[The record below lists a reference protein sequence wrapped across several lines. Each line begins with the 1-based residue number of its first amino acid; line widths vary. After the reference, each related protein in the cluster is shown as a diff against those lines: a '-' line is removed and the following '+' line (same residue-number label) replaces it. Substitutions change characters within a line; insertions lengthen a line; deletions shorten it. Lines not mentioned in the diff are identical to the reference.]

1 MKLKEE
7 ARYWREQIDINK
19 VWGPALLILA
29 GIGLMIS
36 ATVLFLELAEDV
48 WEQEKFTF
56 DHVIMDYFES
66 IESGAL
72 TVTLRLITETGS
84 VWWITA
90 ASVLT
95 VLFLWLKKRD
105 VLGVVFFILANV
117 GGGLFIFVL
126 KYFFQRERP
135 TLAPEYDG
143 NGYSFPSGH
152 ALGSFILYGFIIYL
166 IGREKR
172 FFKTRMLAIFLL
184 SILIIS
190 VGLSRV
196 YLQVHYPSDILAGY
210 AVGLI
215 WLICCIFS
223 MEMMKVFRNKDKRT
237 YLSELIHN
245 RK

>member
-1 MKLKEE
+1 MNLKDE
-7 ARYWREQIDINK
+7 ARYWRDQIDISR

-196 YLQVHYPSDILAGY
+196 YLQVHYPSDIMAGY

-223 MEMMKVFRNKDKRT
+223 MEMMKVFRDKDKRT

>member
-1 MKLKEE
+1 MNLKEE
-7 ARYWREQIDINK
+7 ARYWKEQIDINK
-19 VWGPALLILA
+19 IWAPGLLILA
-29 GIGLMIS
+29 GVGLMIT
-36 ATVLFLELAEDV
+36 ATGVFLELAEDV

-56 DHVIMDYFES
+56 DSVIMDYLQSVES
-66 IESGAL
+66 ATL
-72 TVTLRLITETGS
+72 TNVFRMITETGS

-90 ASVLT
+90 ASIFT

-105 VLGVVFFILANV
+105 VLGVLFFVIAIA
-117 GGGLFIFVL
+117 GGGIFIFVL

-135 TLAPEYDG
+135 SLAPEYDG

-172 FFKTRMLAIFLL
+172 FFKVKMLAIALL
-184 SILIIS
+184 SLLIIS

-196 YLQVHYPSDILAGY
+196 YLQVHFPSDILAGY

-223 MEMMKVFRNKDKRT
+223 MEMMKVYRDKDKRA
-237 YLSELIHN
+237 YLSDLIHH

>member
-1 MKLKEE
+1 MNLKEE
-7 ARYWREQIDINK
+7 ARYWKEQIDINK
-19 VWGPALLILA
+19 IWAPGLLILT
-29 GIGLMIS
+29 GVGLMIT
-36 ATVLFLELAEDV
+36 ATVVFFELAEDV
-48 WEQEKFTF
+48 WEQEKFKF
-56 DHVIMDYFES
+56 DSVIMDYLQSVES
-66 IESGAL
+66 TTL
-72 TVTLRLITETGS
+72 TNVFKMITETGS

-90 ASVLT
+90 ASIFT
-95 VLFLWLKKRD
+95 VLFLWLRKRD
-105 VLGVVFFILANV
+105 VLGVLFFVLAIA
-117 GGGLFIFVL
+117 GGGSFIFVL

-135 TLAPEYDG
+135 SLAPEYDG

-172 FFKTRMLAIFLL
+172 FFKVRMLAIALL
-184 SILIIS
+184 SLLIIS

-196 YLQVHYPSDILAGY
+196 YLQVHFPSDILAGY

-223 MEMMKVFRNKDKRT
+223 MEMMKVYRDKDKRA
-237 YLSELIHN
+237 YLSDLIHH

>member
-1 MKLKEE
+1 MNLKEE
-7 ARYWREQIDINK
+7 ARYWKEQIDFSK
-19 VWGPALLILA
+19 VWAPGLLILA
-29 GIGLMIS
+29 GIVLMIS
-36 ATVLFLELAEDV
+36 ATALFLELAEDV

-105 VLGVVFFILANV
+105 VLGVVFFILANL
-117 GGGLFIFVL
+117 GGALFIFVL

-172 FFKTRMLAIFLL
+172 FFETRMVAICLL

-223 MEMMKVFRNKDKRT
+223 MEMMKVFRDKDKRT
-237 YLSELIHN
+237 YLSVLIHN

>member
-1 MKLKEE
+1 MNVKEE
-7 ARYWREQIDINK
+7 ARYWKEQIDIRK
-19 VWGPALLILA
+19 IWAPALLIFT
-29 GIGLMIS
+29 GIVLMIA
-36 ATVLFLELAEDV
+36 ATALFFELAEDV

-56 DHVIMDYFES
+56 DQVIMNYIQS
-66 IESGAL
+66 IESRRL
-72 TVTLRLITETGS
+72 TNILRTITETGS
-84 VWWITA
+84 IWWITV

-105 VLGVVFFILANV
+105 VHGVVFFILAIA
-117 GGGLFIFVL
+117 GGGLFIFLL

-172 FFKTRMLAIFLL
+172 FFKTRMFVIGLL
-184 SILIIS
+184 SVLIFSI
-190 VGLSRV
+190 GLSRV

-210 AVGLI
+210 AVGMI

-223 MEMMKVFRNKDKRT
+223 MEMMKVYRDKDKRA
-237 YLSELIHN
+237 YLLNLIYH

>member
-1 MKLKEE
+1 MNLKEE
-7 ARYWREQIDINK
+7 ARYWKEQIDFSK
-19 VWGPALLILA
+19 VWAPGLLILA
-29 GIGLMIS
+29 GIVLMIS
-36 ATVLFLELAEDV
+36 ATALFLELAEDV

-56 DHVIMDYFES
+56 DHVIMDYFQS
-66 IESGAL
+66 IESGTL
-72 TVTLRLITETGS
+72 TNMLRLLTETGS

-90 ASVLT
+90 ASIFT

-105 VLGVVFFILANV
+105 VLGVLFFILSIG
-117 GGGLFIFVL
+117 GGGLFIFGL

-135 TLAPEYDG
+135 TMAPEYDG

-172 FFKTRMLAIFLL
+172 LFKTRMLAIGLL
-184 SILIIS
+184 ATLVIL
-190 VGLSRV
+190 VGVSRV

-223 MEMMKVFRNKDKRT
+223 MEMMKVYRDKDKRAH
-237 YLSELIHN
+237 LSNLIYH

>member
-1 MKLKEE
+1 MNLKEE
-7 ARYWREQIDINK
+7 ARYWKEQIDIRK
-19 VWGPALLILA
+19 IYAPGLFILS
-29 GIGLMIS
+29 GIGLMIV

-56 DHVIMDYFES
+56 DHVILDYFQS
-66 IESGAL
+66 KVSGTL
-72 TVTLRLITETGS
+72 TTIFKIITETGS

-90 ASVLT
+90 ASILT

-105 VLGVVFFILANV
+105 VLAVLFFVLAIA
-117 GGGLFIFVL
+117 GGGIFIFVL

-135 TLAPEYDG
+135 SLAPEYDG
-143 NGYSFPSGH
+143 SGYSFPSGH

-166 IGREKR
+166 FAREKR
-172 FFKTRMLAIFLL
+172 FLKSRVIAISLL
-184 SILIIS
+184 VILIIS

-215 WLICCIFS
+215 WLISCIFS
-223 MEMMKVFRNKDKRT
+223 MEMMKVYKDKDKRA
-237 YLSELIHN
+237 YLSDLFHH

>member
-1 MKLKEE
+1 MNLKEE
-7 ARYWREQIDINK
+7 ASYWKKQINISK
-19 VWGPALLILA
+19 IWAPGLLILA
-29 GIGLMIS
+29 GIGLMIT

-56 DHVIMDYFES
+56 DSVIMDYLQS
-66 IESGAL
+66 IENGTL
-72 TVTLRLITETGS
+72 TNVFKIITETGS

-90 ASVLT
+90 ASCFT

-105 VLGVVFFILANV
+105 VLGVLFFTLAIA
-117 GGGLFIFVL
+117 GGGIFIFVL

-135 TLAPEYDG
+135 SLAPEYDG
-143 NGYSFPSGH
+143 SGYSFPSGH

-166 IGREKR
+166 IAREKR
-172 FFKTRMLAIFLL
+172 FLKWRLFTVSLLAL
-184 SILIIS
+184 LIIS

-196 YLQVHYPSDILAGY
+196 YLQVHFPSDILAGY
-210 AVGLI
+210 AVGSI

-223 MEMMKVFRNKDKRT
+223 MEMMKVYRDKDKRA
-237 YLSELIHN
+237 YLSDLIHH

>member
-1 MKLKEE
+1 MNLKEE
-7 ARYWREQIDINK
+7 ARYWKEQIDIK
-19 VWGPALLILA
+19 KIWGPGLLILA
-29 GIGLMIS
+29 GVGLMIT

-56 DHVIMDYFES
+56 DSVIMDYFQSVES
-66 IESGAL
+66 
-72 TVTLRLITETGS
+72 VTLTNVFKMITETGS
-84 VWWITA
+84 IWWITVT
-90 ASVLT
+90 SCFT

-105 VLGVVFFILANV
+105 VLGVLFFILAV
-117 GGGLFIFVL
+117 AGGGIFIFVL

-135 TLAPEYDG
+135 SLAPEYDG

-172 FFKTRMLAIFLL
+172 YFKVRVLAIALL
-184 SILIIS
+184 SLLIIS

-196 YLQVHYPSDILAGY
+196 YLQVHFPSDILAGY

-223 MEMMKVFRNKDKRT
+223 MEMMKVYRDKDKRG
-237 YLSELIHN
+237 YLSDLIHH